1 MAKIFKISGY
11 FVDPNGD
18 YSAEDLEIGL
28 EDDFDMIAKHIKVE
42 EKDIGEWD
50 DDIPLNY
57 CDSAEIE
64 CEKYFKDEVVTLFE
78 IVPVND
84 GSHYMCKNSNGEYYQ
99 EHKAYTVKEQ
109 LAFDTEATAQKYIDK
124 YLNADLYKPEM
135 FGYNLK
141 YLPCKLITKVE

>member
-11 FVDPNGD
+11 FIDPND
-18 YSAEDLEIGL
+18 VYSIEDLKVGL
-28 EDDFDMIAKHIKVE
+28 EDDFDMITHHIKVE
-42 EKDIGEWD
+42 QQDIGEWD
-50 DDIPLNY
+50 DDNPLNY
-57 CDSAEIE
+57 NDCAESE

-78 IVPVND
+78 IVPVGD
-84 GSHYMCKNSNGEYYQ
+84 GVHYMCKNSNGEYYR

-109 LAFDTEATAQKYIDK
+109 LVFTTEAMAQKYIDK
-124 YLNADLYKPEM
+124 YLDADLYTPEA

>member
-11 FVDPNGD
+11 FIDPND
-18 YSAEDLEIGL
+18 VYSIEDLKVGL
-28 EDDFDMIAKHIKVE
+28 EDDFDMITHHIKVE
-42 EKDIGEWD
+42 QQDIGEWD
-50 DDIPLNY
+50 DDNSLNY
-57 CDSAEIE
+57 CDCAEIE

-78 IVPVND
+78 IVPVGD
-84 GSHYMCKNSNGEYYQ
+84 GVHYMCKNNMGEYYR

-109 LAFDTEATAQKYIDK
+109 LAFDTEVTAQKYIDK
-124 YLNADLYKPEM
+124 YLDTNLYKPEA